1 MRRLSA
7 CHTFSGFFGPGARL
21 MTFTTI
27 TFLVFLSIV
36 FALYR
41 SLRTVRQ
48 QNVLLIGAGLR
59 LLRVGWCNS
68 LGSVARS
75 RYMRAAHM
83 PDACRSR

>member
-1 MRRLSA
+1 
-7 CHTFSGFFGPGARL
+7 

-48 QNVLLIGAGLR
+48 QNVLLIGPAYVFYGWWDWRSAACSSSRASSTSGRATPSSAPTILAG
-59 LLRVGWCNS
+59 
-68 LGSVARS
+68 
-75 RYMRAAHM
+75 AA
-83 PDACRSR
+83 AS